1 MVEENGDTRTML
13 LDLDHGVVQ
22 VDSVGTGPDLVLIHS
37 LLTGS
42 EAFDT
47 VVASLSADVA
57 LHRIHLPGFGASSP
71 LPGDEV
77 TIDDLADL
85 VASVISASGL
95 GRETSVFGNGLGSFV
110 ALALAIRHGAKF
122 DRLIVANTGPGFP
135 ADRKAPFATMA
146 DLAAERG
153 MDAVADLAISR
164 IFPAGFIETHPEALD
179 QRRSVLEE
187 IDAGAFAAA
196 CRALAKLDL
205 SEGME
210 EIVNPTLVI
219 VGEIDQTTPP
229 EMGAD
234 VAARIP
240 GSRLET
246 IANCGH
252 CPQLEQPDALAALIA
267 DFVVGGTGSE

>member
-1 MVEENGDTRTML
+1 MIEEMDDPRTML
-13 LDLDHGVVQ
+13 LDLDHGIVQ
-22 VDSVGTGPDLVLIHS
+22 MDSVGTGPDLVIIHS
-37 LLTGS
+37 LLTGP

-47 VVASLSADVA
+47 MVAALSADVTF
-57 LHRIHLPGFGASSP
+57 HRIHLPGFGASSP
-71 LPGDEV
+71 LPGDRI
-77 TIDDLADL
+77 TIDDLADV

-95 GRETSVFGNGLGSFV
+95 GKETSVLGNGLGSFV
-110 ALALAIRHGAKF
+110 ALALAIRHGGEF

-135 ADRKAPFATMA
+135 ADRRAPFATMA
-146 DLAAERG
+146 DLASERG
-153 MDAVADLAISR
+153 MAAVADLAISR
-164 IFPAGFIETHPEALD
+164 IFPAEFIESHPGMLD

-205 SEGME
+205 GEALE

-229 EMGAD
+229 EMGAE

-240 GSRLET
+240 GSALET
-246 IANCGH
+246 IADCGH
-252 CPQLEQPDALAALIA
+252 CPQLEQPETLASLIE
-267 DFVVGGTGSE
+267 DFVGGTGIE

>member
-1 MVEENGDTRTML
+1 MIEKMDDDRTML
-13 LDLDHGVVQ
+13 LELDHGTVQ
-22 VDSVGTGPDLVLIHS
+22 VDSVGTGPDLVIIHS

-47 VVASLSADVA
+47 VVAALSADIA
-57 LHRIHLPGFGASSP
+57 FHRIHLPGFGASSP

-85 VASVISASGL
+85 VASAISASGL
-95 GRETSVFGNGLGSFV
+95 GSETSVLGNGLGSFV
-110 ALALAIRHGAKF
+110 ALALAIRHGEEF
-122 DRLIVANTGPGFP
+122 DRLIVSNTGPGFP
-135 ADRKAPFATMA
+135 ADRRAPFTTMA

-153 MDAVADLAISR
+153 MAAVADLAISR
-164 IFPAGFIETHPEALD
+164 IFPAGFIESHPEVLD
-179 QRRSVLEE
+179 QRRAVLEE
-187 IDAGAFAAA
+187 IDAGAFSAA
-196 CRALAKLDL
+196 CRALAELDL
-205 SEGME
+205 GEGLE
-210 EIVNPTLVI
+210 EIANPTLVI

-229 EMGAD
+229 EMGAG

-252 CPQLEQPDALAALIA
+252 CPQLEQPEDLASLIE
-267 DFVVGGTGSE
+267 DFVVGGIGIE

>member
-1 MVEENGDTRTML
+1 ML
-13 LDLDHGVVQ
+13 HDLDHGIVQ
-22 VDSVGTGPDLVLIHS
+22 VDSVGTGKDLVIIHS
-37 LLTGS
+37 LLTGP

-47 VVASLSADVA
+47 VVAAGSADIA
-57 LHRIHLPGFGASSP
+57 FHRVHLPGFGASSP
-71 LPGDEV
+71 LPGEEV

-85 VASVISASGL
+85 VASAISASGL
-95 GRETSVFGNGLGSFV
+95 GRETCVLGNGLGSFV
-110 ALALAIRHGAKF
+110 ALALAIRHGEEF

-135 ADRKAPFATMA
+135 ADRRAPFATMA
-146 DLAAERG
+146 DLATERG
-153 MDAVADLAISR
+153 MAAVADLAISR
-164 IFPAGFIETHPEALD
+164 IFPAGFIESHPEMQN

-196 CRALAKLDL
+196 CRALAELDL
-205 SEGME
+205 GESLEA
-210 EIVNPTLVI
+210 IVNPTLVI

-229 EMGAD
+229 EMGAA

-252 CPQLEQPDALAALIA
+252 CPQLEQPEALRSLIEE
-267 DFVVGGTGSE
+267 FVGGTGSE